1 MPLHKRAVDHTVAA
15 VITVEGDLRFLGDTM
30 HAVLNQT
37 VLPGTVIVA
46 DCTGLTGQPVHSEVP
61 LRDGEPDQA
70 LSIQIVRAAGARSFF
85 DAVMHGL
92 KYARLERAVS
102 ALWTLHDDSR
112 PADACL
118 EALLEARRCSVPNSW
133 TGAGRTCIT
142 WDRMPAGIIW
152 NPWWW
157 TANRT
162 RSSMTAGRMCSPC
175 PWPAR

>member
-1 MPLHKRAVDHTVAA
+1 MNSTGNSDIQRIIAEQAAAMPLHRRAVDHTVAA

-70 LSIQIVRAAGARSFF
+70 LSVQSYAAGARSFF
-85 DAVMHGL
+85 DAVMRGL

-118 EALLEARRCSVPNSW
+118 EALLEARRNTP
-133 TGAGRTCIT
+133 
-142 WDRMPAGIIW
+142 
-152 NPWWW
+152 
-157 TANRT
+157 TASLLGTKQLDWSGENLHNV
-162 RSSMTAGRMCSPC
+162 G
-175 PWPAR
+175 